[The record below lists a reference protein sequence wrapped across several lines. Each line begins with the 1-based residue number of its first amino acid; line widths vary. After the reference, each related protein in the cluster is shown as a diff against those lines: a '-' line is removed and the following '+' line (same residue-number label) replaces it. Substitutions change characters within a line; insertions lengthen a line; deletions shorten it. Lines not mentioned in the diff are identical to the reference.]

1 MTASSSRASAAK
13 IAKWLVDRN
22 RLDEAVELLCAWAA
36 NGPNDVSGQQVL
48 AEALRINAGS
58 PLTKMAFERM
68 EGIGGDHAAL
78 EAAIKKW
85 DEPTLAKFLKDMAP
99 RGGARAQ
106 LGFNNNVKYKGRTY
120 HAQTEDSGLD
130 KPHVITHLFADG
142 GRIIKSHKR
151 IYAEHVNRPDVVA
164 YVRDLM
170 KQQHMEMLLML
181 REGRFDPVIEGKA
194 IGGVATLTEPPNVEV
209 KRVTNQKKSEQ
220 GTSNPPPAVAAV
232 PAAVPTPAPAP
243 VPAAI
248 ATPAAQVPAKKHYGR
263 FLVMRSLT
271 GGPESYAIDGE
282 ENVVGSQG
290 SIPLYGEKFCHP
302 TEAVVRFHDDK
313 LWVDD
318 LEGGNGAFLRIRSR
332 VELEYGDEFVVGDQ
346 LFRVEKNPV
355 ADDEPGPGPSY
366 FYSSPKWPSTFRVQQ
381 IFEGGGVGACC
392 VARGGMVLIG
402 SAVGD
407 IVIPTDPLVSEQ
419 HCMVEE
425 QAGTLVLTDLG
436 SRTGVFVRLRGEA
449 EIGSHDEVL
458 FGRTRLMLE
467 TASR

>member
-1 MTASSSRASAAK
+1 MTAPSSRASAAK

-36 NGPNDVSGQQVL
+36 NGANDTEGQQLL
-48 AEALRINAGS
+48 AEALRLNAAS
-58 PLTKMAFERM
+58 PLTRMAFERM
-68 EGIGGDHAAL
+68 EGISGDHSAL
-78 EAAIKKW
+78 DGAIQKYGP
-85 DEPTLAKFLKDMAP
+85 ETVAKYLKEMMP
-99 RGGARAQ
+99 KGGLRAQ

-151 IYAEHVNRPDVVA
+151 SYADQVGVNPEVGMF
-164 YVRDLM
+164 VRDLM

-181 REGRFDPVIEGKA
+181 REGRFDLVIEGKA
-194 IGGVATLTEPPNVEV
+194 IGGIETLTEPPNVEV
-209 KRVTNQKKSEQ
+209 KRVTKQKKTELGGSVPPPPP
-220 GTSNPPPAVAAV
+220 SVKAPPPAAAM
-232 PAAVPTPAPAP
+232 PAR
-243 VPAAI
+243 
-248 ATPAAQVPAKKHYGR
+248 KRHGR
-263 FLVMRSLT
+263 FVVVRSLS
-271 GGPESYAIDGE
+271 GGPEAYPVDGE
-282 ENVVGSQG
+282 ENVIGNKG
-290 SIPLYGEKFCHP
+290 SIQLPGERFCHP
-302 TEAVVRFHDDK
+302 TEAVVRYHDNK
-313 LWVDD
+313 LWLDD

-332 VELEYGDEFVVGDQ
+332 VELEFGDEFIVGDQ

-355 ADDEPGPGPSY
+355 PDDEPGSGPTY
-366 FYSSPKWPSTFRVQQ
+366 FYSSPKWPSTFRVIQV
-381 IFEGGGVGACC
+381 FEGGAKGVCC

-425 QAGTLVLTDLG
+425 QAGTLVLSDLS

-449 EIGSHDEVL
+449 ELAQGDEVL

-467 TASR
+467 LAPAS